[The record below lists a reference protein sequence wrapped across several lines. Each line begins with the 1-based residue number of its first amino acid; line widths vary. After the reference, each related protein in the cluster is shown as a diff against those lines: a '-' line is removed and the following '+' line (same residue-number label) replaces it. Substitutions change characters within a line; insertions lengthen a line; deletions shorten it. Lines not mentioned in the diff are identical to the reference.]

1 MISEQS
7 ACEVGKCVVACDAAG
22 REVCPVSS
30 TYDVKVS
37 LEAREQIDVDHHQ
50 YEANGLAELVTQ
62 ITFPPIDDQQ
72 QEDERKDAQTYL

>member
-1 MISEQS
+1 MIAEESTSEV
-7 ACEVGKCVVACDAAG
+7 CECVVACDATG
-22 REVCPVSS
+22 GEVSPVSS